1 MAADPTLKRLLVT
14 GAGGQVG
21 TELAAEA
28 AAAGFAV
35 VAPARAELD
44 ITDEKALAAAIAA
57 AKPDAVVNAAA
68 WTAVDR
74 AESEPGIAHAV
85 NARAPGILGRVCD
98 RAGIPLLHISTDY
111 VFDGASERPW
121 REDDPVAPLGVYG
134 ASKAEGEAALRA
146 ATPRH
151 IILRTA
157 WVFSP
162 HGNNF
167 VRTMLRLAGTRDEI
181 AVVDDQRGAPTSA
194 TDIARVLL
202 ALAAAAID
210 ARTGDKSP
218 LWGTY
223 HFCNEGV
230 TSWCGFAGAI
240 MAGAAARGAPT
251 ARIRPIPGAD
261 YPTPAKRPAYS
272 ALDCTKLRT
281 ETGIEPRPWNEALD
295 DTLDRLLKPADGIE
309 RTRAENA

>member
-68 WTAVDR
+68 YTAVDR

-134 ASKAEGEAALRA
+134 ASKAAGETALRA
-146 ATPRH
+146 AAPRH

-157 WVFSP
+157 WVYSP

-167 VRTMLRLAGTRDEI
+167 VKTMLRLAGARDEI
-181 AVVDDQRGAPTSA
+181 AVVDDQRGSPTSA
-194 TDIARVLL
+194 TDIAQALL
-202 ALAAAAID
+202 ALAASAID
-210 ARTGDKSP
+210 AKATDAP

-223 HFCNEGV
+223 HFCNAGV
-230 TSWCGFAGAI
+230 TSWCGFARAI
-240 MAGAAARGAPT
+240 MGGAEARGGTP
-251 ARIRPIPGAD
+251 ARIRPIPTAG
-261 YPTPAKRPAYS
+261 YPTPARRPAYS
-272 ALDCTKLRT
+272 ALDCAKLKS
-281 ETGIEPRPWNEALD
+281 GFGVEPRPWAEALD
-295 DTLDRLLKPADGIE
+295 DVLDRLLKPAGGIE
-309 RTRAENA
+309 RTKTGNA

>member
-1 MAADPTLKRLLVT
+1 MKRLLVT

-28 AAAGFAV
+28 AGAGFAV
-35 VAPARAELD
+35 VAPRRAELD
-44 ITDEKALAAAIAA
+44 ITDENAVAAAIAA
-57 AKPDAVVNAAA
+57 ATPDAVVNAAA

-85 NARAPGILGRVCD
+85 NARAPGLLGSACN

-111 VFDGASERPW
+111 VFGGMSERPW

-146 ATPRH
+146 AAPCH

-167 VRTMLRLAGTRDEI
+167 VKTMLRLASERDEL
-181 AVVDDQRGAPTSA
+181 AVVDDQRGSPTSA
-194 TDIARVLL
+194 TDIAQTLL
-202 ALAAAAID
+202 ALAASVVD
-210 ARTGDKSP
+210 ARASDASP

-223 HFCNEGV
+223 HFCNAGV
-230 TSWCGFAGAI
+230 TSWCGFARAI
-240 MAGAAARGAPT
+240 MAGAAARGAP
-251 ARIRPIPGAD
+251 AASVRPISAAD
-261 YPTPAKRPAYS
+261 YPTPARRPAFS
-272 ALDCTKLRT
+272 ALDCTKIKTVL
-281 ETGIEPRPWNEALD
+281 GLEPRPWEEALD
-295 DTLDRLLKPADGIE
+295 GTLDRLLPAGGIE
-309 RTRAENA
+309 RTKAESA